1 MAPPGSGGPLPA
13 IGSGPVNTT
22 GFVDVLFLRH
32 ATPEYPF
39 EQFPDP
45 FAMPLSSVGREE
57 AAAAAAAVARFGPQA
72 AFVSD
77 FLRTV
82 ETAAIALRGT
92 SVELQLSPELR
103 ERTFFSLVGMTFADI
118 VQAHGEPARHIF
130 TGNSD
135 KVDLHGEETYEA
147 ARRRVVAFVEGLSPA
162 HNGRR
167 VLVVSHGGPHAWL
180 VAAAGGTSLRGVRTA
195 GIGMGHCSRFRVN
208 GSSIRV
214 MAKNLTPEEVLA

>member
-1 MAPPGSGGPLPA
+1 MS
-13 IGSGPVNTT
+13 TME
-22 GFVDVLFLRH
+22 FVDVLFLRH

-39 EQFPDP
+39 EQFPNP
-45 FAMPLSSVGREE
+45 FAMPLSNVGRQQ
-57 AAAAAAAVARFGPQA
+57 AAAAATAVARFAPQA

-92 SVELQLSPELR
+92 SVEPQLSPELR

-118 VQAHGEPARHIF
+118 VQTHGEPARHIL

-135 KVDLHGEETYEA
+135 KVDLPGEETYDA
-147 ARRRVVAFVEGLSPA
+147 ARRRVVAFVSGFAPA
-162 HNGRR
+162 HIGRH

-180 VAAAGGTSLRGVRTA
+180 VTAAGGTSLLGVRTA
-195 GIGMGHCSRFRVN
+195 GIRMGHFSRFRVS

-214 MAKNLTPEEVLA
+214 TAKNLAPEEVLA